1 MKVLFCT
8 MRYNWHYIF
17 ITSNKIATSLFS
29 VWGFITLVT
38 PTDIMLNCLDNVVL
52 RMIVAVFI
60 LMIIYFAILISVAI
74 YTKRRKQ
81 VKIFNLHSNHSLFV
95 EYGDLFNNGDP
106 NEKKNIAFAGNRCFD
121 TIVDDDLIGSK
132 KIHGLALKRIYKQGN
147 RDSDTVSNEIQ
158 NNLSLHGYKYT
169 NLKQKEKRSGNL
181 RRYDIGSVAEIK
193 GLNNEQYFILG
204 LTYFDNELRA
214 HVEKEDYIKAIA
226 SLVKYIS
233 ERSQGFS
240 TYMPVIGT
248 GGADAG
254 SANDLVGYIVK
265 TIGLFKD
272 KIDCDIH
279 IVLSDKEEKIGLM
292 NLKML

>member
-17 ITSNKIATSLFS
+17 ITSNKITASLFS
-29 VWGFITLVT
+29 VWGFVTLVT
-38 PTDIMLNCLDNVVL
+38 PTDIMLNCIDNVVM

-60 LMIIYFAILISVAI
+60 LMVIYFAIVIGVTI
-74 YTKRRKQ
+74 YTKQRKQ
-81 VKIFNLHSNHSLFV
+81 VKIFDLHSNHSLFV
-95 EYGDLFNNGDP
+95 EYGDLFNNGKTYD
-106 NEKKNIAFAGNRCFD
+106 KKNIVFSGNRCFV
-121 TIVDDDLIGSK
+121 TIVDVDLVGSK
-132 KIHGLALKRIYKQGN
+132 KIHGLALERIYKQNN

-158 NNLSLHGYKYT
+158 NNLLLHGYKYT
-169 NLKQKEKRSGNL
+169 NIKQKEKRSGNL

-233 ERSQGFS
+233 ERSQGFP

-248 GGADAG
+248 GGADVG
-254 SANDLVGYIVK
+254 SANDLAVYIVI
-265 TIGLFKD
+265 TIELFKD

-279 IVLSDKEEKIGLM
+279 IVVRDIEEKIGLM